1 MHQGNEINPWINCE
15 RMMTSALA
23 SQTTGL
29 STWPAYLSVCLPDS
43 LPTCLSADLLACW
56 TGGDA
61 PTDPYLTNTAMK
73 YAADACHKAG
83 MKYSV
88 YNTMRELSDRCTEYF
103 PMLSFNETLVPGG
116 GGGADWL
123 QEHIRTGYLPAWSNP
138 VPAAT
143 NSAEVPNPD
152 PLEVCPSTKALLRR
166 GLQSFPGCVRSDT
179 LRLALFCVRR
189 VRSCKT
195 QACV

>member
-1 MHQGNEINPWINCE
+1 
-15 RMMTSALA
+15 
-23 SQTTGL
+23 
-29 STWPAYLSVCLPDS
+29 
-43 LPTCLSADLLACW
+43 
-56 TGGDA
+56 
-61 PTDPYLTNTAMK
+61 MK

-143 NSAEVPNPD
+143 NSVEVPNPD
-152 PLEVCPSTKALLRR
+152 PLEVCPSTKAL
-166 GLQSFPGCVRSDT
+166 
-179 LRLALFCVRR
+179 
-189 VRSCKT
+189 
-195 QACV
+195 